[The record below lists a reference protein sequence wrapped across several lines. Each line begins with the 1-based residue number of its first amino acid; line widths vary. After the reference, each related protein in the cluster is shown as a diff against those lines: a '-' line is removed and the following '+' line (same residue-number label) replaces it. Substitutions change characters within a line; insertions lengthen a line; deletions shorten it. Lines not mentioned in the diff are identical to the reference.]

1 LLPLLPPPQS
11 GLATVFLSLPPAT
24 LATLATFATAA
35 QRPCHSCHFCHCSE
49 AALLSLPYHCCEAA
63 LPLIHDE
70 VLRKISD
77 ALLTDLFY
85 NIGVKKKPLSQTNPY
100 LLDRDERRAAL
111 IRTTVSSSAIEGIR
125 YSSAEIDASFLD
137 TQTPEKLR
145 KGSKSGES
153 RR

>member
-1 LLPLLPPPQS
+1 
-11 GLATVFLSLPPAT
+11 
-24 LATLATFATAA
+24 
-35 QRPCHSCHFCHCSE
+35 
-49 AALLSLPYHCCEAA
+49 
-63 LPLIHDE
+63 
-70 VLRKISD
+70 LRKISD